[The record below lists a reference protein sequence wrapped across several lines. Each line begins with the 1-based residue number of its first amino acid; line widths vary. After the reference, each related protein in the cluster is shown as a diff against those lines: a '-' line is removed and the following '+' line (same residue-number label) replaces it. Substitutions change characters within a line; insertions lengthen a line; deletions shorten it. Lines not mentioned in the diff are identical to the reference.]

1 MDFAYWVHWRR
12 TVLRHAAL
20 PGHAF
25 FAVLESRKRDGNNVP
40 ALPSIDLQAA
50 KIRRVAH
57 GVRVATLRE
66 IIRKVMER
74 VGVVASAFDIRELQR
89 GRRAGEGLRHMARGL
104 EST

>member
-20 PGHAF
+20 PRRAF
-25 FAVLESRKRDGNNVP
+25 LAILEGRNGDGNNVP
-40 ALPSIDLQAA
+40 ALPSIDLQVA
-50 KIRRVAH
+50 KIRCVAY
-57 GVRVATLRE
+57 GVRTATLR
-66 IIRKVMER
+66 KVTREVTER
-74 VGVVASAFDIRELQR
+74 VGVVASAFNIRELQR